1 MGRTL
6 GRLLVVA
13 AIAIPAVLGE
23 PAAVIAAVRHI
34 SDHDGGGVGGANA
47 TRIDLYPRFDNTR
60 IVTQIFGR
68 FRHSRLNAVELWLD
82 TDFADTGPEYRV
94 AWLLG
99 GDGDGVL
106 DLALIHVDGF
116 HDIGERVCGRM
127 YGAKHLDRR
136 YVEVSVRHNCI
147 GAPSA
152 IPYHRNNVELHR
164 VRLRRRPAR
173 RFRRWHTRL
182 PAIHDSH
189 VRRRRL
195 LLIPVCVALVAA
207 CSSERSSDGSSSEE
221 RDAYAAALAG
231 NWGLDGDS
239 GFVLIGGRA
248 TCVAERWVDAIGVRR
263 LADAGGE
270 PRRLGPSAGR
280 RVRPGRVGSH

>member
-23 PAAVIAAVRHI
+23 SAAVIAAVRHI

-82 TDFADTGPEYRV
+82 TDFADAGPEYRV

-116 HDIGERVCGRM
+116 HDLGERVSCRRM

-147 GAPSA
+147 GAPARFRITATTWNFTEYDSDGDPLA
-152 IPYHRNNVELHR
+152 GFADGIPAY
-164 VRLRRRPAR
+164 R
-173 RFRRWHTRL
+173 RFTTRTF
-182 PAIHDSH
+182 
-189 VRRRRL
+189 
-195 LLIPVCVALVAA
+195 VAG
-207 CSSERSSDGSSSEE
+207 GSSSSLSVSPSSPP
-221 RDAYAAALAG
+221 AALNAAATGPRAR
-231 NWGLDGDS
+231 S
-239 GFVLIGGRA
+239 GTPTPLPWRA
-248 TCVAERWVDAIGVRR
+248 TGVST
-263 LADAGGE
+263 ATAA
-270 PRRLGPSAGR
+270 S
-280 RVRPGRVGSH
+280 S